1 MLIVGIDI
9 LPSGERRWPPDNR
22 GHDDRR
28 RGRRGRSRARS
39 QAMEAAN
46 VDTTVAGHNR
56 QQSVW
61 RLAAA
66 AAQSIDDADH
76 GSLLAHGSARC
87 RGHEL

>member
-1 MLIVGIDI
+1 
-9 LPSGERRWPPDNR
+9 
-22 GHDDRR
+22 
-28 RGRRGRSRARS
+28 
-39 QAMEAAN
+39 MEAAN